1 MITQFKDLV
10 SHPITL
16 YAKTYEML
24 LGFAKSVTGSEVGGR
39 YLIAALASKV
49 ITIFF
54 RFFFKFAYM

>member
-10 SHPITL
+10 PHPITL

-24 LGFAKSVTGSEVGGR
+24 LGFAKSLTGSEIGGR

-49 ITIFF
+49 ISFF
-54 RFFFKFAYM
+54 